1 MWKLYTGDHGIALVS
16 NVGRLKQAF
25 VDEPQTISIVNVEYR
40 PDLETEPQFEG
51 VEEFCRFKRSSFSH
65 EQELRLVV
73 LGDESVSANG
83 GMYVAVDLAKLVD
96 HVYVSPLAAKWIRDV
111 VESEAKCH
119 GLDVRVIS
127 SKLLDP
133 APP

>member
-1 MWKLYTGDHGIALVS
+1 MEWITPDPTRRELPSAKIKQHQQFCKTTCVNCWHRNTGESAAMWKLYTGDHGIALVS

-83 GMYVAVDLAKLVD
+83 GMYIAVDLAT
-96 HVYVSPLAAKWIRDV
+96 
-111 VESEAKCH
+111 
-119 GLDVRVIS
+119 
-127 SKLLDP
+127 
-133 APP
+133 